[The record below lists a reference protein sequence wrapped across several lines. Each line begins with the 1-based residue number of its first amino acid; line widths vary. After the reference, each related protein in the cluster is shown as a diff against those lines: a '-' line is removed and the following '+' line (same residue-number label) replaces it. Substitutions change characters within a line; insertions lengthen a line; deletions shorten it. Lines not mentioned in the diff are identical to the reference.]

1 MKTYAFNA
9 ILVVAVTFAALNV
22 TAMAQTPATQAD
34 STSSVLQVDQNNV
47 KLFIDKIQVEGRLE
61 RPQAVFILPG
71 QTPDIDDIQIERSF
85 MKEIF
90 RPVEKRFTVE
100 TKFKPDYTKKRK
112 DVIEW

>member
-1 MKTYAFNA
+1 M
-9 ILVVAVTFAALNV
+9 LN
-22 TAMAQTPATQAD
+22 AMAQTGTTQPD
-34 STSSVLQVDQNNV
+34 STSSVKVNQNDV

-71 QTPDIDDIQIERSF
+71 QTPNIDDIQIERSF

-90 RPVEKRFTVE
+90 RPIEKRFTVE
-100 TKFKPDYTKKRK
+100 TKYKPEYTKKRK

>member
-1 MKTYAFNA
+1 MKIQATGTSAFVVVLL
-9 ILVVAVTFAALNV
+9 ILASTGVF
-22 TAMAQTPATQAD
+22 AQTNATQSD
-34 STSSVLQVDQNNV
+34 TLKSTKVTQNDI
-47 KLFIDKIQVEGRLE
+47 KIFIDKIQVEGQLE
-61 RPQAVFILPG
+61 KPQAVFILPG

-100 TKFKPDYTKKRK
+100 TKYKPEYSKKRK